1 MTGTVVNGALLV
13 LLILAALVCIL
24 APLTALGIMFWK
36 WQKELRETARLRHA
50 RTTQVR

>member
-1 MTGTVVNGALLV
+1 MGTVVNGALLGLLV
-13 LLILAALVCIL
+13 LSALVGIL

-36 WQKELRETARLRHA
+36 WQKELTESARLRQS